1 MKKKLFTLLLCL
13 FAVLGANAAL
23 EFSNNN
29 GHIVISYDGNGNFNL
44 SNHKKDLAAATSLE
58 LIGTFS
64 KGNLDTI
71 KDLLGTSM
79 TDLNLSQASI
89 PSDYTLAGNLKANL
103 TKLTVPAVSSY
114 TKIPAGF
121 CNGVSTLTEIVLS
134 DNITE
139 IGSTAFQATGITSIT
154 LPRNLQVINGQA
166 FANTKLTSITI
177 PGSVTTIKTNA
188 FNDCFFITKVI
199 FDEKRDADGN
209 PIMVDGKSDVNMTI
223 ETEVFTQNTAILDVY
238 INNTGNITCA
248 NKAFDLGTTYG
259 HGDATTVTAT
269 LHFPETEASK
279 YTNAFGTPLTMEI
292 AMDPARYHNWL
303 MTHFDEAQ
311 EASNGWYEFR
321 SNGTNSE
328 GPATPKFLKTFC
340 DMEYDRMVPEGTKAY
355 VVYGIAKDGDN
366 FKVSLQS
373 IPVIPK
379 GTGVILYG
387 AANSRNSS
395 GQPISSLPICYIRD
409 SYPYD
414 RAHWDG
420 LVDNLKNLLLPTGT
434 SGVHLDPY
442 EDVMENGKK
451 VRYRNFIMSR
461 IKNTNIAKQE
471 IGLNNISNNYVG
483 FFRVISSNAS
493 GGKAYLHLKNDE
505 YDDGQGM
512 EAIIVGDLKTVGD
525 YKMYQMEVDRRQD
538 SYNLI
543 GPNVTG
549 LWNTGANANPNM
561 EWTDESN
568 WGDRSN
574 SGVSGA
580 KLMFFDEPEFIPYE
594 DGSATAIIPASM
606 IGGAE
611 KDVYFTPQGI
621 RVSNPT
627 SGLYIKNGKKV
638 VIK

>member
-1 MKKKLFTLLLCL
+1 MTIT
-13 FAVLGANAAL
+13 
-23 EFSNNN
+23 SNQAGSITKVGNN
-29 GHIVISYDGNGNFNL
+29 LNGNGGYSQDVDAWNTPAVTKLVL
-44 SNHKKDLAAATSLE
+44 S
-58 LIGTFS
+58 GTFS
-64 KGNLDTI
+64 SDDLSNLCDKLGIGKNSNGANCLTEL
-71 KDLLGTSM
+71 DL
-79 TDLNLSQASI
+79 TDAII
-89 PSDYTLAGNLKANL
+89 PADAKIERWKSSLQTLKVPTNANYN
-103 TKLTVPAVSSY
+103 V
-114 TKIPAGF
+114 IPAGF
-121 CNGVSTLTEIVLS
+121 CNNCPALTSIVLGE
-134 DNITE
+134 NITE
-139 IGSTAFQATGITSIT
+139 IGATAFQQTGITSID

-199 FDEKRDADGN
+199 FDEKRDAEGN
-209 PIMVDGKSDVNMTI
+209 PIMGEDGKSAVNMTI
-223 ETEVFTQNTAILDVY
+223 EKEAFTQDTGILDVY
-238 INNTGNITCA
+238 VENTGNIVCK
-248 NKAFDLGTTYG
+248 NQAFDLGTTYG

-269 LHFPETEASK
+269 LHFPASEASK
-279 YTNAFGTPLTMEI
+279 YTNAFGTPLTMDI
-292 AMDPARYHNWL
+292 AMNPARYHDWL

-311 EASNGWYEFR
+311 AATNGWYEFR
-321 SNGTNSE
+321 SNGTTSDA
-328 GPATPKFLKTFC
+328 PATPKFLKTFC

-387 AANSRNSS
+387 AANSRNKD
-395 GQPISSLPICYIRD
+395 GGKVLSLPICYIQD

-414 RAHWDG
+414 RAHWDR
-420 LVDNLKNLLLPTGT
+420 LVVDELKNLLLPTGT

-461 IKNTNIAKQE
+461 IKNTNIAKNE
-471 IGLNNISNNYVG
+471 IGLENISNNYVG
-483 FFRVISSNAS
+483 FFRVISSEAS

-512 EAIIVGDLKTVGD
+512 EAIIVGDLEQYGTSS
-525 YKMYQMEVDRRQD
+525 YKMYQMEVDRRKD
-538 SYNLI
+538 AYGLV
-543 GPNVTG
+543 GPDETG
-549 LWNTGANANPNM
+549 LWKTGTGADPDM
-561 EWTDESN
+561 EWTAESN
-568 WGDRSN
+568 WGDRSQ
-574 SGVSGA
+574 SGVKA

-594 DGSATAIIPASM
+594 DGSATVIIPASM

-621 RVSNPT
+621 RVNNPT